1 MFSISSS
8 EKSEE
13 NSSVYNESS
22 IKQNDKL
29 NINKI
34 KEQSDKDNNN
44 KSEIIHNRY
53 KLLSIEKNSIN
64 HISLYIRNNADGNL
78 TEKKSILT
86 KNNKQ
91 SESES
96 NNSSSR
102 NRIKFVNMINNI
114 QFHIMR
120 RLPSLESE
128 FNSFNSKFSNSS
140 MKINNNCLVCGEELT
155 EQEKKNNLLRCHH
168 ICCDDCYFEYLKEK
182 VNSNQID
189 RIKCLKKDC
198 EIILNNNFIEEKLF
212 KDINLLEKYVKLQ
225 KRRQLM
231 LDPNVQLC
239 PYPDCESY
247 AKKENNNNYVCCIEK
262 KHKFCFNCLKDWHG
276 KKKCDDSIDKSF
288 NNWRDSYKIKRCPRC
303 KFFIEKNEGCNH
315 ITCRNCNYEFCWLC
329 LGKYSSNHFDFGRCA
344 GLQSVECEICSN
356 RIINFLYS
364 FLLIILKSAAF
375 AICAPFALVF
385 YLYYTFFRDCI
396 SSYSDCSVFFAFSGT
411 LSCLSLVMCCYFL
424 SSFIAVLMIFIW
436 PFHEWV
442 FSIIFH

>member
-44 KSEIIHNRY
+44 KSEIIHNRN

-64 HISLYIRNNADGNL
+64 HISLYIRNSADGNL

-86 KNNKQ
+86 MNNKQ

-140 MKINNNCLVCGEELT
+140 MKINNNCLVCEEELT
-155 EQEKKNNLLRCHH
+155 EQEKKN
-168 ICCDDCYFEYLKEK
+168 
-182 VNSNQID
+182 
-189 RIKCLKKDC
+189 
-198 EIILNNNFIEEKLF
+198 
-212 KDINLLEKYVKLQ
+212 
-225 KRRQLM
+225 
-231 LDPNVQLC
+231 
-239 PYPDCESY
+239 
-247 AKKENNNNYVCCIEK
+247 
-262 KHKFCFNCLKDWHG
+262 
-276 KKKCDDSIDKSF
+276 
-288 NNWRDSYKIKRCPRC
+288 
-303 KFFIEKNEGCNH
+303 
-315 ITCRNCNYEFCWLC
+315 
-329 LGKYSSNHFDFGRCA
+329 
-344 GLQSVECEICSN
+344 
-356 RIINFLYS
+356 
-364 FLLIILKSAAF
+364 
-375 AICAPFALVF
+375 
-385 YLYYTFFRDCI
+385 
-396 SSYSDCSVFFAFSGT
+396 
-411 LSCLSLVMCCYFL
+411 
-424 SSFIAVLMIFIW
+424 
-436 PFHEWV
+436 
-442 FSIIFH
+442 